1 MAGPGDLTPVRPP
14 AGPGRAA
21 RIRHALP
28 LAALPVAPLQGAWVT
43 RRVPRFADADGRTG
57 VVGSGDRTLRLVVL
71 GDSVAAGYAVPHHR
85 STVTGALATRLSERN
100 AAVVEWSVVA
110 TTGFT
115 AGEATGLVRRA
126 AAAATFAEADVVFLS
141 IGVNDTKNLHSAARF
156 RRELGGLLDAVL
168 DQAPRAEVLV
178 LGIPP
183 LDQLPAVPRPL
194 ADALGW
200 RGRIF
205 DRISVQEC
213 ERRDRVH
220 RLWPANVLMRE
231 MFAGDGFHPSELLH
245 AMFAD
250 AAMAALESTGVRVIE

>member
-1 MAGPGDLTPVRPP
+1 MAGPGELTPVRRRP
-14 AGPGRAA
+14 AGRLRNAA
-21 RIRHALP
+21 PLIALP
-28 LAALPVAPLQGAWVT
+28 LAPLQGAWVQ
-43 RRVPRFADADGRTG
+43 RRVPRFPDAEGRTG
-57 VVGSGDRTLRLVVL
+57 TAGDGERVVRLVVV

-85 STVTGALATRLSERN
+85 TTVSGALARRLADKW
-100 AAVVEWSVVA
+100 AATVHWEVLG
-110 TTGFT
+110 TTGHT
-115 AGEATGLVRRA
+115 AGEAAVSLTETEAVA
-126 AAAATFAEADVVFLS
+126 ALAPADVVFVS

-156 RRELGGLLDAVL
+156 RRELGQLLDTVL
-168 DQAPRAEVLV
+168 VAAPTAQVLV

-200 RGRIF
+200 RGRAF
-205 DRISVQEC
+205 DRISAQEC
-213 ERRDRVH
+213 ARRDRVH
-220 RLWPANVLMRE
+220 RLWPADVLMRE

>member
-1 MAGPGDLTPVRPP
+1 M
-14 AGPGRAA
+14 
-21 RIRHALP
+21 
-28 LAALPVAPLQGAWVT
+28 
-43 RRVPRFADADGRTG
+43 
-57 VVGSGDRTLRLVVL
+57 
-71 GDSVAAGYAVPHHR
+71 
-85 STVTGALATRLSERN
+85 
-100 AAVVEWSVVA
+100 
-110 TTGFT
+110 
-115 AGEATGLVRRA
+115 
-126 AAAATFAEADVVFLS
+126 
-141 IGVNDTKNLHSAARF
+141 
-156 RRELGGLLDAVL
+156 
-168 DQAPRAEVLV
+168 

-250 AAMAALESTGVRVIE
+250 AAMAALESTGVRVVE

>member
-85 STVTGALATRLSERN
+85 STVTGALATRLSERY

-115 AGEATGLVRRA
+115 AGEATGLVRDP

-205 DRISVQEC
+205 DRISAQEC

-250 AAMAALESTGVRVIE
+250 AAIDALTP